1 MMATEPLTE
10 DRRRRLLA
18 AVAISLA
25 VALALYLVRAQGLL
39 QPLELAGYDLGV
51 TLGPGTSEPAPVTL
65 VLISE
70 NDIQAL
76 GRWPVPDR
84 ELAAALE
91 AILAN
96 GPAAVGVDIYRDVS
110 VPPGSNSLQALLA
123 GDDRLIGIFKFPGAG
138 TPGVSA
144 PPALAATDRVG
155 FSDLPLDAD
164 SIVRRGLAFMDDG
177 AQTAWAFSLRVALR
191 YLDDRGV
198 GLGADPAHPERFMLG
213 PTTFEPLPREFGAY
227 TSLDNAGYQFMVDF
241 SRDPRDF
248 PRVSL
253 GQLRAGAVPPELI
266 RGRVVL
272 VGVDAESVKDS
283 FATPETRWPWSAS
296 TQISGV
302 AMHGIIIDQL
312 IRASRGASRP
322 FSAWPPALETVLLV
336 LCSVIGALLG
346 LASRSVARLVVITL
360 TGVLAL
366 TGTGMLLFL
375 AGQWFPVALTSLG
388 LSLSAG
394 LTTAYLV
401 QATRRERAAL
411 QKILSLQV
419 SPDVAEEIWR
429 RREELIEQGGLKP
442 QHVTATV
449 MFVDLQ
455 GFTPLTEALS
465 SDELMD
471 WLNPIMELA
480 TRVVIRHGGMVDDYF
495 GDGIKVNFGVPLP
508 RDSPASI
515 AEDAARA
522 LACAR
527 ELIDEAAELSKSA
540 RAPYLLRFG
549 IHTGDV
555 ITASVGSRE
564 RQKYTSI
571 GDTVNVAG
579 RLESLAKE
587 ISHSTRLSESC
598 VVLSASTAELL
609 GDEVPL
615 SYLGPVSL
623 RGRVQPVKAYR
634 LVINQN
640 TATDAVKEIEP

>member
-1 MMATEPLTE
+1 MATEALTE
-10 DRRRRLLA
+10 DRRRQLLA

-25 VALALYLVRAQGLL
+25 VALALYLVRSQGLL
-39 QPLELAGYDLGV
+39 QPLELAGYDLGA
-51 TLGPGTSEPAPVTL
+51 TLKPTTSDPTPITL
-65 VLISE
+65 VLITES
-70 NDIQAL
+70 DIQAL

-91 AILAN
+91 RIL
-96 GPAAVGVDIYRDVS
+96 GDQPAAVGIDIYRDVS
-110 VPPGSNSLQALLA
+110 VPPGSQALQALLVSS
-123 GDDRLIGIFKFPGAG
+123 DKLVGIFKFPGAD

-144 PPALAATDRVG
+144 PPALSDKGRIG
-155 FSDLPLDAD
+155 FSDLPLDDD

-177 AQTAWAFSLRVALR
+177 ARTAWSFSLKVALR
-191 YLDDRGV
+191 YLRDHGV
-198 GLGADPAHPERFMLG
+198 RLGPDPAQPAHFMLG
-213 PTTFEPLPREFGAY
+213 PTTFEPLPAEFGAY

-241 SRDPRDF
+241 GRDPRDF

-253 GQLRAGAVPPELI
+253 GQLLAGAVPPDLI
-266 RGRVVL
+266 RDRVVL
-272 VGVDAESVKDS
+272 LGVDAESVKDS

-312 IRASRGASRP
+312 IRASRGATRP
-322 FSAWPPALETVLLV
+322 FSAWSPPAETILL
-336 LCSVIGALLG
+336 LLSCLIGALLG

-419 SPDVAEEIWR
+419 SQEVAEEIWR
-429 RREELIEQGGLKP
+429 RRGELIEQGGLRP
-442 QHVTATV
+442 QHLTATV
-449 MFVDLQ
+449 MFADLQ
-455 GFTPLTEALS
+455 GFTQLTEALS

-471 WLNPIMELA
+471 WLNPIMDLA
-480 TRVVIRHGGMVDDYF
+480 TRIVIKHRGMVDDYF
-495 GDGIKVNFGVPLP
+495 GDGIKVNFGVPLK

-527 ELIDEAAELSKSA
+527 ELIDAAAELSNRA
-540 RAPYLLRFG
+540 RAPYLFRFG

-587 ISHSTRLSESC
+587 ISHSTRLQESC

-609 GDEVPL
+609 GGDVPL

-634 LVINQN
+634 LIVNQT
-640 TATDAVKEIEP
+640 TARDAVKEIEP